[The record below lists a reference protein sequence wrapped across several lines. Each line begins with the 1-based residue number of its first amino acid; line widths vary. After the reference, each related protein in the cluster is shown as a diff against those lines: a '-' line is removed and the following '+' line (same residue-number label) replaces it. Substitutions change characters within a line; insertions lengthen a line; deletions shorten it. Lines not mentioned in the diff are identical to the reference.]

1 MCKQLLDCRCTRR
14 AVAEPR
20 CNPILWDRPR
30 VSPGDR
36 RYQGPGMHQPRERRF
51 DLAFVIALIV
61 AALVVL
67 DLHGGHGMR
76 ALRDLA
82 LGLIFVALA
91 LKARGTT

>member
-1 MCKQLLDCRCTRR
+1 
-14 AVAEPR
+14 
-20 CNPILWDRPR
+20 
-30 VSPGDR
+30 
-36 RYQGPGMHQPRERRF
+36 MHQPRERRF